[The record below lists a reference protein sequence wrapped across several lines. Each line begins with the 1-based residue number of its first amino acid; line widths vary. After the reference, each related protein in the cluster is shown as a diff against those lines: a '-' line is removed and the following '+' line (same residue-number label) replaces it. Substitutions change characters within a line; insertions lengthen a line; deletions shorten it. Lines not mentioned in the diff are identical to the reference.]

1 MPRPNSTDDAR
12 HLSADQRAERRKRV
26 LKMLASVTQ
35 DAGHQRQMFRAT
47 VGGQL
52 AALVG
57 RSGLSAAKVA
67 RKLNISRSQLS
78 RQLAGDANLTLNSL
92 HDIAQAAGAAVQLR
106 FEVAGLAGDLATDLA
121 ADLAADPALA
131 EPAQPLAHRATPI
144 TPQGHTQ
151 RRDTISGEFE
161 LSVGA
166 PAVAMSRLVMH
177 HAVIQRRHATEASFV
192 GLGESSP
199 NGEFD
204 AANEPGVSVA
214 PPRAAMLG

>member
-12 HLSADQRAERRKRV
+12 HLSADQRAERRNRV
-26 LKMLASVTQ
+26 LKMLASVAQ

-92 HDIAQAAGAAVQLR
+92 HDIAQAAGAAVQVR
-106 FEVAGLAGDLATDLA
+106 FEAAVLA
-121 ADLAADPALA
+121 AGTAPAEAA
-131 EPAQPLAHRATPI
+131 QTVAHSAAPVI
-144 TPQGHTQ
+144 TQGHTQ
-151 RRDTISGEFE
+151 RRDTISGELE
-161 LSVGA
+161 LSAGA
-166 PAVAMSRLVMH
+166 PAVAMSRLLMH

-192 GLGESSP
+192 DLGESSP

-214 PPRAAMLG
+214 PQRATKLG

>member
-12 HLSADQRAERRKRV
+12 HLSADQRAERRNRV
-26 LKMLASVTQ
+26 LKMLASVAQ

-92 HDIAQAAGAAVQLR
+92 HAIAQAAGAAVQLR
-106 FEVAGLAGDLATDLA
+106 FEAAGLA
-121 ADLAADPALA
+121 ADLATGPAPA
-131 EPAQPLAHRATPI
+131 EAVQAVAHHATPI
-144 TPQGHTQ
+144 TPNGHTQ

-161 LSVGA
+161 LSLAA
-166 PAVAMSRLVMH
+166 PTVAMSRLVMH

-192 GLGESSP
+192 GLRESSP

-214 PPRAAMLG
+214 PQRAAMLG

>member
-12 HLSADQRAERRKRV
+12 HLSADQRAERRQRV
-26 LKMLASVTQ
+26 LKMLASVAQ

-92 HDIAQAAGAAVQLR
+92 HAIAQAAGAAVQLR
-106 FEVAGLAGDLATDLA
+106 FEAAGLA
-121 ADLAADPALA
+121 ADLATGPAPA
-131 EPAQPLAHRATPI
+131 EAAQAVAHRATPI

-161 LSVGA
+161 LSVAA

-177 HAVIQRRHATEASFV
+177 HAVIQRRHATEVSFV
-192 GLGESSP
+192 GLRESSP

-214 PPRAAMLG
+214 PQRAAMLG

>member
-26 LKMLASVTQ
+26 LKMLVSVAQ

-106 FEVAGLAGDLATDLA
+106 FEAAGLAADLA
-121 ADLAADPALA
+121 ADLAAGPAPA
-131 EPAQPLAHRATPI
+131 EAAQAGAHRATPI

-192 GLGESSP
+192 GLVGSSP

-214 PPRAAMLG
+214 PPRAVLLG

>member
-1 MPRPNSTDDAR
+1 VPRPNSTEDAR

-106 FEVAGLAGDLATDLA
+106 FEA
-121 ADLAADPALA
+121 AQSAANNAAPV
-131 EPAQPLAHRATPI
+131 I
-144 TPQGHTQ
+144 TQGHTQ

-214 PPRAAMLG
+214 PPRAVLLG

>member
-12 HLSADQRAERRKRV
+12 HLSADQRAERRNRV
-26 LKMLASVTQ
+26 LKMLASVVQ

-106 FEVAGLAGDLATDLA
+106 FEAAGLA
-121 ADLAADPALA
+121 ADLATGPAPA
-131 EPAQPLAHRATPI
+131 EAAQAVAHRATPI

-192 GLGESSP
+192 GLRESSP

-214 PPRAAMLG
+214 PPRAALLG

>member
-1 MPRPNSTDDAR
+1 MPRPNSPDDAR
-12 HLSADQRAERRKRV
+12 HLSADQRAERRNRV
-26 LKMLASVTQ
+26 LKMLASAAQ

-92 HDIAQAAGAAVQLR
+92 HDISQAAGAAVQVR
-106 FEVAGLAGDLATDLA
+106 FEAAGLAAGA
-121 ADLAADPALA
+121 APS
-131 EPAQPLAHRATPI
+131 EAQPVALSAAPVNT
-144 TPQGHTQ
+144 QGHTQ
-151 RRDTISGEFE
+151 RRGTISGEFE
-161 LSVGA
+161 LSAAA

-177 HAVIQRRHATEASFV
+177 HAVIQRRHATEANFV
-192 GLGESSP
+192 GLRESSP

-214 PPRAAMLG
+214 PQRATKLG

>member
-1 MPRPNSTDDAR
+1 MPRLNSPDGAR
-12 HLSADQRAERRKRV
+12 HLSADQRAERRNRV
-26 LKMLASVTQ
+26 LKMLASVAQ

-92 HDIAQAAGAAVQLR
+92 HDIAQAAGAAAVQVR
-106 FEVAGLAGDLATDLA
+106 FVAAGLAASVA
-121 ADLAADPALA
+121 PAEA
-131 EPAQPLAHRATPI
+131 AQPVAHSAAPI
-144 TPQGHTQ
+144 ITQGHTQ
-151 RRDTISGEFE
+151 WRDTISGEFE
-161 LSVGA
+161 LSAGA

-192 GLGESSP
+192 GLRLSSP

-214 PPRAAMLG
+214 PQRAAMLG

>member
-12 HLSADQRAERRKRV
+12 HLSADQRAERRNRV
-26 LKMLASVTQ
+26 LKMLASVAQ

-92 HDIAQAAGAAVQLR
+92 HAIAQAAGAAVQLR
-106 FEVAGLAGDLATDLA
+106 FEAAGLA
-121 ADLAADPALA
+121 ADLAADLATGPAPA
-131 EPAQPLAHRATPI
+131 EAAQAVAHRATPI

-161 LSVGA
+161 LSVAA

-192 GLGESSP
+192 GLRESSP

-214 PPRAAMLG
+214 PQRAAMLG

>member
-1 MPRPNSTDDAR
+1 MPRPNSPDDAR
-12 HLSADQRAERRKRV
+12 HLSADQRAERRNRV
-26 LKMLASVTQ
+26 LKMLASVAQ

-92 HDIAQAAGAAVQLR
+92 HDIAQAAGAAVQVR
-106 FEVAGLAGDLATDLA
+106 FEAAGLAAGA
-121 ADLAADPALA
+121 APA
-131 EPAQPLAHRATPI
+131 EAQPVAHSAAPVI
-144 TPQGHTQ
+144 TQGHTE
-151 RRDTISGEFE
+151 RRDTISGELE
-161 LSVGA
+161 LSAGA

-192 GLGESSP
+192 GLRASSP

-214 PPRAAMLG
+214 PQRTAMLG